1 MRERPGR
8 RPFFAGLAVGVV
20 LALAGAA
27 LWQAGPLWAYLGV
40 TPWTFDA
47 RDRHVTVPV
56 GDTFVIEV
64 EDNASTGF
72 RWIVEGPDGSVVER
86 IGEEYEAD
94 SPDLVGSGGTL
105 SLRFRAVAEGRTEIA
120 LRHCFR
126 CGGADE
132 DTSAEKRLFFSV
144 SVRA

>member
-8 RPFFAGLAVGVV
+8 RPFFAGLVLGAV
-20 LALAGAA
+20 LALTGAV
-27 LWQAGPLWAYLGV
+27 LWQAGPLWAYLGL

-47 RDRHVTVPV
+47 RDQRITVPV
-56 GDTFVIEV
+56 GDEFVVEL

-72 RWIVEGPDGSVVER
+72 RWVVDGPDESVVEKT
-86 IGEEYEAD
+86 GEEYEAD

-126 CGGADE
+126 CGTPDE
-132 DTSAEKRLFFSV
+132 DTSQEKRLFFSV
-144 SVRA
+144 SVRD